1 MDFFRL
7 GEYAGTPEP
16 QGFASPRASAAGVPP
31 AQEFQPPRT
40 IAWGIPLRQSI
51 MQLPGD
57 RAAAKTSIVSPY
69 FQPASERIWQLLA
82 AIPEGKVA
90 SYGQLARL
98 GGLGRGA
105 RQVGRILRELPT
117 DSALPWHR
125 VVTAQ
130 GRIALPPGS
139 RAAQLQRR
147 RLLAEGI
154 EFSPGGAI
162 PMEKFGWNPE

>member
-1 MDFFRL
+1 M
-7 GEYAGTPEP
+7 
-16 QGFASPRASAAGVPP
+16 
-31 AQEFQPPRT
+31 
-40 IAWGIPLRQSI
+40 
-51 MQLPGD
+51 
-57 RAAAKTSIVSPY
+57 
-69 FQPASERIWQLLA
+69 LA

-117 DSALPWHR
+117 DSALPWYR

-154 EFSPGGAI
+154 EFSPDGAI
-162 PMEKFGWNPE
+162 PMGKFGWNPE